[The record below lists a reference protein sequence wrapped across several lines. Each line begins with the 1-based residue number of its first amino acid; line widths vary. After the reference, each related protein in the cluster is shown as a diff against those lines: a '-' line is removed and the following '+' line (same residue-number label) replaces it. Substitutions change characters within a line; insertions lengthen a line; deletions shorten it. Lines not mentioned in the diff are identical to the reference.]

1 LKEVCGMAKFVTR
14 DNKSIKIKIDS
25 PNDELMDLL
34 TNTIPRLSYD
44 EILDG
49 ELEKRLGE
57 SGRDIGSIEV
67 ASIEDIKE
75 LLLSKQAAE
84 QKQVTPPPA
93 ARPAAA
99 EAEKAATSPI
109 SKPEPTAP
117 SAAKP
122 VSAPAPE
129 IPVVFEERPSYGS
142 KNAAG
147 AVNSADSKT
156 SAAGVSAAA
165 EAPKPRAFV
174 PEALHVTGSIF
185 ATYITA
191 SDDEFFYLIDQHAA
205 HERVFYETLLSG
217 QKNQQKASQMLLTP
231 FVVEVSPAVKSRE
244 DDWVPYLSTLSY
256 TLEEFGPKSYA
267 VKEIPAFMDMTEAR
281 NFIDMFLETLEEER
295 DITDPKKLERII
307 TASCKSAIKAND
319 QLDLLEMKQLLQDLG
334 KCENPFSCPHGRP
347 VFLKLSRD
355 EIEKLF
361 KRR

>member
-1 LKEVCGMAKFVTR
+1 
-14 DNKSIKIKIDS
+14 
-25 PNDELMDLL
+25 
-34 TNTIPRLSYD
+34 
-44 EILDG
+44 
-49 ELEKRLGE
+49 
-57 SGRDIGSIEV
+57 
-67 ASIEDIKE
+67 
-75 LLLSKQAAE
+75 
-84 QKQVTPPPA
+84 
-93 ARPAAA
+93 
-99 EAEKAATSPI
+99 
-109 SKPEPTAP
+109 
-117 SAAKP
+117 
-122 VSAPAPE
+122 
-129 IPVVFEERPSYGS
+129 
-142 KNAAG
+142 
-147 AVNSADSKT
+147 
-156 SAAGVSAAA
+156 
-165 EAPKPRAFV
+165 
-174 PEALHVTGSIF
+174 VTGSIF